1 MMSGEGT
8 PFGGDNLLVTEER
21 LDLLVR
27 LLNLSGEGSDTT
39 QLRHLLLADME
50 VLQRTFAAAMRRQL
64 VPAAIAALTDRGI
77 LHVPAHEDGC
87 RSALIAQLAMA
98 NRLHSE
104 RRQVLLDTLTE
115 CVGALNRVGIEPL
128 LLKGAVSLVSG
139 KPAWRTQRD
148 IDFAV
153 APNEAHATVEALRL
167 AGFHEVPDHSARPH
181 HLHPLTREGFP
192 ATLEPHVM
200 LGGAR
205 ARSVLPDDM
214 LWSTMSSVDHDG
226 KRYQLLSPAAFALHG
241 LGHHYFQN
249 RGYLFG
255 TMSLKGLLEFCFAVQ
270 DMDENDARSFCELSE
285 SNAHLA
291 AGVSV
296 VCATASDL
304 LGLRPPEGLAFD
316 EGIRRVGRDMATRM
330 MTGMTQ
336 NPLRSAA
343 MHAGTARR
351 TSGSVAAG
359 VASLQRGLRDALHTA
374 VWFDQREQ
382 RRNASGI
389 LQDL

>member
-1 MMSGEGT
+1 MMSDT
-8 PFGGDNLLVTEER
+8 DKASRCDSLLASEEL

-27 LLNLSGEGSDTT
+27 LLNLSGDRSDTT
-39 QLRHLLLADME
+39 QLRQLLLADME
-50 VLQRTFAAAMRRQL
+50 VLQRTFAAATRRQL
-64 VPAAIAALTDRGI
+64 VPAAITALTDRGI

-87 RSALIAQLAMA
+87 RSALIAQLARA

-104 RRQVLLDTLTE
+104 RRQVLLDTLIE

-139 KPAWRTQRD
+139 KPVWRTQRD

-153 APNEAHATVEALRL
+153 RPDEADATVEALRQT
-167 AGFHEVPDHSARPH
+167 GFHEVADDSARPH
-181 HLHPLTREGFP
+181 HLHPLTREDFP

-200 LGGAR
+200 LGGTR
-205 ARSVLPDDM
+205 ARSVLPDEM
-214 LWSTMSSVDHDG
+214 LWSTASSADHDG
-226 KRYQLLSPAAFALHG
+226 VRYQLLSPAAFALHG

-255 TMSLKGLLEFCFAVQ
+255 TISLKGLLEFCFAVQ
-270 DMDENDARSFCELSE
+270 DMDENDGQSFCELSE

-291 AGVSV
+291 AGVSI
-296 VCATASDL
+296 VCAAAADL
-304 LGLRPPEGLAFD
+304 LALRPPEGLAID
-316 EGIRRVGRDMATRM
+316 QRIERAGREMAMRM

-336 NPLRSAA
+336 NPLRSAII
-343 MHAGTARR
+343 HATTARR
-351 TSGSVAAG
+351 TSNSVVEG